1 MTNHHRF
8 EYDVALSYAK
18 EDEPIARKLGGSLAT
33 KNIRVL
39 YDECDVARLG
49 GGNFVTQIAEL
60 FRTKA
65 YYCLLLISKHYP
77 LEKWTA
83 AERTSAQQHA
93 LRDADEYI
101 LPIRLD
107 DTDLPGI
114 GEAKG
119 YHDLHQDSL
128 ERLVDWLDK
137 KLSEA
142 KPQSGPPEESHDLR
156 SGNLR

>member
-1 MTNHHRF
+1 MTYHHRF
-8 EYDVALSYAK
+8 EYDVALSFAK
-18 EDEPIARKLGGSLAT
+18 EDEPVARKLGELIST
-33 KNIRVL
+33 KNIKVL
-39 YDECDVARLG
+39 YNEYEASQLG
-49 GGNFVTQIAEL
+49 GGNFVTHIAEL

-65 YYCLLLISKHYP
+65 QYCLLLVSKHYP

-107 DTDLPGI
+107 DTNMPGME
-114 GEAKG
+114 EAKG
-119 YHDLHQDSL
+119 YHDLRQGSIEHFA
-128 ERLVDWLDK
+128 EWLDNK
-137 KLSEA
+137 FNEA